1 MITQPAHQLHRQG
14 QKLQGLDNR
23 SLRLIARP
31 MALTNATLADA
42 CHVPHHSLV
51 SYCCHPDHFPLIY
64 QLYMPFCPVF
74 SLCRVSFLDGP
85 SAKRVAA
92 WDGGTVLALSWASRG
107 RSTLVLSEQNQTKS
121 FFFFFFFWQGG
132 RLLSCMTYQRDYLY
146 QSSCWDN
153 LCRLW
158 IVSSLLWLCSIWSL
172 VSETVL
178 KCLCLITVPGWE
190 YWGTRNQHPDALGAE
205 WS

>member
-121 FFFFFFFWQGG
+121 FFFFFFFLAGWQVVELYDLPA
-132 RLLSCMTYQRDYLY
+132 RLF
-146 QSSCWDN
+146 
-153 LCRLW
+153 
-158 IVSSLLWLCSIWSL
+158 
-172 VSETVL
+172 VSEFLLRQFVQALDSFFPALVVL
-178 KCLCLITVPGWE
+178 HLVAGV
-190 YWGTRNQHPDALGAE
+190 
-205 WS
+205 